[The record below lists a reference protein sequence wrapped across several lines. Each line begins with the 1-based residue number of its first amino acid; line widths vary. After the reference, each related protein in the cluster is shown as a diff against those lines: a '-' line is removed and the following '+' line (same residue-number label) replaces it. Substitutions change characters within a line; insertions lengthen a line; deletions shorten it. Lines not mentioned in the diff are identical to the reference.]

1 MYPIG
6 PIDEMPRHP
15 TRRSIVRRPTV
26 ARPLLHGILLLPV
39 LLSCIDTQTA
49 PGDNVAVCAPPGNN
63 LSNVVFITA
72 GLGDS
77 GVVRC
82 SGIAITRTLI
92 VTALGCVTLP
102 SDLAASEATAP
113 GSLDRRTGAVHYA
126 GTADVDDCVDGV
138 PTEDGSFSTLY
149 STPLDPDV
157 FNVYLDTD
165 RVNEVGYEVSAI
177 VRVPAT
183 RCSDGIAL
191 LELPSGIGLNPVPIR
206 ATTAAVDNEPL
217 VLSYI
222 SVESGF
228 ALQRNDSVPAPRIV
242 AAEAATSPSFE
253 LSETCP
259 QQSGGGL
266 FSSATGAL
274 VGIVT
279 SSAGAP
285 DCTARARG
293 SGVALAPFRRMLI
306 EASLPERLLI
316 EGVRWCAAAQAL

>member
-1 MYPIG
+1 MHPID
-6 PIDEMPRHP
+6 PIDEMPRHLAA
-15 TRRSIVRRPTV
+15 RSSVRPRIGSCWLSGV
-26 ARPLLHGILLLPV
+26 LLLSMPLACV
-39 LLSCIDTQTA
+39 DEQTA
-49 PGDNVAVCAPPGNN
+49 PGDNVADCASPGNN

-102 SDLAASEATAP
+102 SQLAAGDPAGP
-113 GSLDRRTGAVHYA
+113 GSLDRRSGSIYYA
-126 GTADVDDCVDGV
+126 GAAEVDDCVDGM

-165 RVNEVGYEVSAI
+165 RVNEIGYEVSAL
-177 VRVPAT
+177 VLVPAT

-191 LELPSGIGLNPVPIR
+191 LELPSGIGLEPVPIR
-206 ATTAAVDNEPL
+206 GTTAAIDNEPV

-228 ALQRNDSVPAPRIV
+228 ALQRNDSLPAPIV
-242 AAEAATSPSFE
+242 ATTAGTSRSFE
-253 LSETCP
+253 LAETCP
-259 QQSGGGL
+259 QESGGGL
-266 FSSATGAL
+266 FSSRTGAL
-274 VGIVT
+274 IGIVT
-279 SSAGAP
+279 SSAGDP
-285 DCTARARG
+285 GCQTRARG

-306 EASLPERLLI
+306 EAALPERLRI
-316 EGVRWCAAAQAL
+316 EGLRWCADGQTP